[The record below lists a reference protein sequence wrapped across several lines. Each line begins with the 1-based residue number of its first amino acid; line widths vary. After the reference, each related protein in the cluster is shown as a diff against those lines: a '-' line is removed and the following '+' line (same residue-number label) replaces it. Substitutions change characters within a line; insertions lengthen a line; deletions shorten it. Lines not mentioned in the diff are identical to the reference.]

1 MLKRDE
7 FIAFINRLKAVSPTI
22 TDEQR
27 KGLLRQ
33 ATQEHEISVAE
44 AVEILKESG
53 LIVGESKNY
62 FEVLNIPI
70 EELQNRSED
79 VITAHVDAS
88 HQRLYTA
95 SLRAGGRPR
104 VDGRTEEQ
112 WRTLLNQA
120 RDALIDPQKRS
131 VHLATFDHD
140 EDFIDPPPV
149 PLYIENME
157 LIPAGEF
164 QMGGNDDDALVDEQ
178 PVHPVFLEAFY
189 IDKYLVTNAQYKTF
203 VDANPQ
209 WGKPRGFANLLPS
222 RYHDDYYLHHWDKNN
237 TKLT

>member
-95 SLRAGGRPR
+95 SLRAGGLPR
-104 VDGRTEEQ
+104 SDGRTQEH
-112 WRTLLNQA
+112 WRTLS
-120 RDALIDPQKRS
+120 KS
-131 VHLATFDHD
+131 SK
-140 EDFIDPPPV
+140 
-149 PLYIENME
+149 
-157 LIPAGEF
+157 G
-164 QMGGNDDDALVDEQ
+164 
-178 PVHPVFLEAFY
+178 
-189 IDKYLVTNAQYKTF
+189 YL
-203 VDANPQ
+203 D
-209 WGKPRGFANLLPS
+209 
-222 RYHDDYYLHHWDKNN
+222 
-237 TKLT
+237 